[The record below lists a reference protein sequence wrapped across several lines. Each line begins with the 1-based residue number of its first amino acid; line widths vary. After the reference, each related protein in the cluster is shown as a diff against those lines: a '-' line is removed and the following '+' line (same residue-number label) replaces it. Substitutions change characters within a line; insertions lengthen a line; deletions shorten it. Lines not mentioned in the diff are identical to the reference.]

1 MTDTINEKDPIWRD
15 AGKSFVDSVT
25 KLLERLLDYRDV
37 LKVEDTYTLDLHNLP
52 GLNKSLG
59 CLMDS

>member
-1 MTDTINEKDPIWRD
+1 MTKVHLFRFSLTDTINEKDPIWRD

-37 LKVEDTYTLDLHNLP
+37 LKVRYLHSRP
-52 GLNKSLG
+52 S
-59 CLMDS
+59 